1 MGRRK
6 VAYRFGILGSG
17 DIQTL
22 NRRWS
27 LLCWASLVWKGVVE
41 HGALQSQEDGAIKP
55 FLVLQCC
62 YEPHGR
68 LDCRI
73 KAVFT
78 EFGLAG
84 L

>member
-6 VAYRFGILGSG
+6 IAYRFRILGSE
-17 DIQTL
+17 DIQILKQT
-22 NRRWS
+22 WS
-27 LLCWASLVWKGVVE
+27 LLCWASLVWEGGVE
-41 HGALQSQEDGAIKP
+41 HGALQSQVDGAIQL
-55 FLVLQCC
+55 FLVLQSC
-62 YEPHGR
+62 YEPRGR

-78 EFGLAG
+78 ESGLAG